1 MKTLRNLFIL
11 VLIVSAGLKAALAQ
25 NTRKDKKAEKE
36 ATIKKNV
43 DGRHYT
49 FSATYMLPLRG
60 GAKAITD
67 VYYDLRVTK
76 DSLIVYLPY
85 YGQAYFDVPYN
96 GDSGMKFTSTKF
108 SYDVKEKKK
117 GGWEIVMKPS
127 DVKNIEQLRLYISS
141 DGYASLSINSVNR
154 DFIDYNGYLK

>member
-1 MKTLRNLFIL
+1 MKTLKNLCIL
-11 VLIVSAGLKAALAQ
+11 VLIVSAGLKNGIAQ
-25 NTRKDKKAEKE
+25 NTKTNKKAEKE
-36 ATIKKNV
+36 AAIKKKV
-43 DGRHYT
+43 DDRHYT
-49 FSATYMLPLRG
+49 FSATYMLPQRG

-67 VYYDLRVTK
+67 VYYDVKLNK

-96 GDSGMKFTSTKF
+96 GDAGMKFTSTKF
-108 SYDVKEKKK
+108 SYVVKEKKK

-127 DVKNIEQLRLYISS
+127 DVKNIEQLTLYVST

-154 DFIDYNGYLK
+154 DFIDYNGYIK